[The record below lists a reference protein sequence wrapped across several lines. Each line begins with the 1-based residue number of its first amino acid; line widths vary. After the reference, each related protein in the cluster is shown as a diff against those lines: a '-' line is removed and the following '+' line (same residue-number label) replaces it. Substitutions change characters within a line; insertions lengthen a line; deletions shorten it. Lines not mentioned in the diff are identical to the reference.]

1 MEWVML
7 HTHPGIYHTYKLTD
21 VLITALCEL
30 GIVPILHR
38 QNRRAGLNL
47 PTVIVETERSR
58 ARFEESSLSAGRPL
72 LSAIPWMFPLS
83 LEMNTV
89 NSASPRKAAL
99 CVHKMSHVIETET

>member
-1 MEWVML
+1 ML
-7 HTHPGIYHTYKLTD
+7 HTHTGIYHTYKLTD

-47 PTVIVETERSR
+47 PTVIVEAEGSR
-58 ARFEESSLSAGRPL
+58 ARFKESSLSAGRPL
-72 LSAIPWMFPLS
+72 LSAIPLMFPLS
-83 LEMNTV
+83 LETSRV